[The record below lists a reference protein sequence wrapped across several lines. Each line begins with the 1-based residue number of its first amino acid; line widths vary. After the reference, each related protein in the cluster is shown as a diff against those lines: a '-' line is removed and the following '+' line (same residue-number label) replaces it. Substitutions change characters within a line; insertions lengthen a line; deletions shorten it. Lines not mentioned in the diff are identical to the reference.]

1 VKIKNLKIVALL
13 VALAMFTLMA
23 AVVAAKEEQKGPFTL
38 TAETTGDIDTFEI
51 ILTDLD
57 DDGDDDNAKL
67 EIKLE
72 IQDSQGDWELE
83 LEGPD
88 GEDLGVLTSES
99 GENEFKL
106 EIKGEVEEGVYL
118 FTFTN
123 TGTDLAQIS
132 GEYKVELKGEDDDD
146 DGRYFFDAGARIA
159 IYIIKVEVTYII
171 NIWGIDDD
179 GQGYEAIV
187 ISLEDIY
194 ELIRERLD
202 LDVTVVINIDDL
214 ELEENLFLTESEDGK
229 VKLYLLTTGEFQVNV
244 GPFED
249 GTVQVFIYD
258 SFPPTRVYR
267 KDFNVYTLLET
278 FAVQAEIDDDG
289 GDDGDD

>member
-1 VKIKNLKIVALL
+1 MKLKHMKAVVLLAAL
-13 VALAMFTLMA
+13 VIIGTMVS
-23 AVVAAKEEQKGPFTL
+23 VVAAKEEQKGPFTL
-38 TAETTGDIDTFEI
+38 TAETTADTDTFEI
-51 ILTDLD
+51 VLTDVEDED
-57 DDGDDDNAKL
+57 DDKAKL

-72 IQDSQGDWELE
+72 IQEQQGDWELE
-83 LEGPD
+83 LVGPD
-88 GEDLGVLTSES
+88 GEDLGTLTSES

-106 EIKGEVEEGVYL
+106 EIKGEVESGLYR

-123 TGTDLAQIS
+123 TGTEIAQIS
-132 GEYKVELKGEDDDD
+132 GEYNVELKGEDDDD
-146 DGRYFFDAGARIA
+146 GRYFFDPGARIA
-159 IYIIKVEVTYII
+159 LYIIKIEVTYII

-179 GQGYEAIV
+179 GAGYEALV
-187 ISLEDIY
+187 ISLDDIY
-194 ELIRERLD
+194 ELIREKLD
-202 LDVTVVINIDDL
+202 LDITVVINID
-214 ELEENLFLTESEDGK
+214 ELNLAENLLLTESEDGR

-278 FAVQAEIDDDG
+278 FAAQAEFDDDDG
-289 GDDGDD
+289 SDD